1 MAQPL
6 ADSVKEHAI
15 QNILNELSASSTISD
30 SLAFATSINVDHD
43 LVVGGMKS
51 LAAEGYCLDPK
62 VVKVQNYELTQ
73 EGRACI
79 ATGSPELRFF
89 NSVNADT
96 GSTEQELMAIFNNNK
111 GEFMNG
117 KKNCMSK
124 RWVGFTKTDGL
135 YRRLVTDVSDELVRQ
150 LKHVDASTGALGC
163 FDDLAVWKQ
172 RKKGE
177 NWKILKKRK
186 MVSLKTTTSFSVA
199 KGPKFQ
205 ITFVKAIA
213 NVTRDMITSNAW
225 KTTTLKKYN
234 FKALGQNV
242 GGGAL
247 HPLMKVRTEFRKIL
261 LQMGFEEMPTN
272 RFVES
277 SFWNF
282 DALFQPQQHPARDAH
297 DTFFLTQPEEA
308 LKIPAEYMKLVKETH
323 ENGGGLG
330 SIGYRYNWAE
340 KEARKNVLR
349 THTTAVSSQML
360 YRLGQE
366 CKAGKPF
373 TPKKYFSIVSGRQC
387 QDTKEPGLSCVGV
400 RCTDRMNCFV
410 FFFPALLFFV
420 GIVETGPCF
429 SQ

>member
-1 MAQPL
+1 
-6 ADSVKEHAI
+6 
-15 QNILNELSASSTISD
+15 
-30 SLAFATSINVDHD
+30 
-43 LVVGGMKS
+43 

-73 EGRACI
+73 EGRTCI

-135 YRRLVTDVSDELVRQ
+135 YRRLVGVTDVSDELVRQ
-150 LKHVDASTGALGC
+150 LKHVDTSTGALGC

-387 QDTKEPGLSCVGV
+387 QDTKEPGLCW
-400 RCTDRMNCFV
+400 CTV
-410 FFFPALLFFV
+410 Y
-420 GIVETGPCF
+420 
-429 SQ
+429 